1 MRAPGTTPTI
11 SGRAYAQSMWPSAMW
26 VTRAGTEKI
35 ATATRL
41 EATADFIGTRNGPVS
56 TGTITMPPPTP
67 SRPATNPDAAPRA
80 TSSGKG
86 CREPLAP
93 PAVGPAGGALGRV
106 DALIDPAQG
115 QVGAEAAVFRW
126 PAQWGNGPLDGLG
139 QPGQALTAVVQA
151 GPDDVG
157 PPEVGKTTTPG
168 HRHTE

>member
-1 MRAPGTTPTI
+1 
-11 SGRAYAQSMWPSAMW
+11 MWPSAMW

-93 PAVGPAGGALGRV
+93 PAVGPVPVGSWCSATNAVSVSDASVPSTASIHALRV
-106 DALIDPAQG
+106 FG
-115 QVGAEAAVFRW
+115 S
-126 PAQWGNGPLDGLG
+126 
-139 QPGQALTAVVQA
+139 
-151 GPDDVG
+151 
-157 PPEVGKTTTPG
+157 TTCSAPSSGT
-168 HRHTE
+168 RR